1 VCVCVCVCVCVRY
14 ISNDFTW
21 CIGGNPLHLPKPKL
35 VRAAVLHLRMP
46 NERQT
51 LRSVTNG
58 LVRGQ
63 KIEFSP
69 SQTESGL
76 WLIKLP
82 NFDQFIALRVEHW

>member
-1 VCVCVCVCVCVRY
+1 
-14 ISNDFTW
+14 
-21 CIGGNPLHLPKPKL
+21 
-35 VRAAVLHLRMP
+35 MP

>member
-1 VCVCVCVCVCVRY
+1 MLIKVSALHCRY

-69 SQTESGL
+69 SQTEPGL
-76 WLIKLP
+76 WLIELP